1 LHYYIRAAMTLFPLL
16 PAVVAAAAAEQL
28 TAEVVMEEE
37 DDDAYEPNRYSPNS
51 AKNRC
56 RLNVY
61 FYSQQ
66 PQHEQKVASRM
77 GNVEKKSGP
86 RHR

>member
-1 LHYYIRAAMTLFPLL
+1 MQMNPIDIH
-16 PAVVAAAAAEQL
+16 Q
-28 TAEVVMEEE
+28 TA
-37 DDDAYEPNRYSPNS
+37 P
-51 AKNRC
+51 KIKRC
-56 RLNVY
+56 RLSVY

-86 RHR
+86 RYH